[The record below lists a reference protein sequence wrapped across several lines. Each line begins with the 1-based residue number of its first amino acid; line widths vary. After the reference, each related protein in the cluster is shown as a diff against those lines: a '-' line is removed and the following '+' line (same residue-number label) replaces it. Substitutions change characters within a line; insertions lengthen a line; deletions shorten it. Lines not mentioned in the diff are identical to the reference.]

1 VRCACLRTC
10 ARAVYIYVNRTYVCV
25 YIFMCMCVKE
35 IDRKALSYLTK
46 GDQAGSHGHGA
57 AEINKELGLVAQASI
72 SHGVYVYVKSKE

>member
-1 VRCACLRTC
+1 
-10 ARAVYIYVNRTYVCV
+10 
-25 YIFMCMCVKE
+25 MCMCVKE